1 MYLYSIVPSIGLEG
15 QPFGLA
21 PYSLISLR
29 NCSKGAIRYEIREV
43 FPGHFGAQATVR
55 VADLTAWTGPVTVN
69 AGFYLE
75 KLTVH
80 SQTLSGS
87 NFVKLLLIQF
97 RSTFSTTYT
106 TISSIKRSPATR
118 WPYDNVL
125 NAHSRALCTP
135 I

>member
-15 QPFGLA
+15 QPEGLA

-55 VADLTAWTGPVTVN
+55 VADLTVN

-106 TISSIKRSPATR
+106 TISSIKRSPATK